1 MGCETH
7 AMSHSASFNIKNH
20 YSDTETRS
28 VFVKFSVQPLFRRQI
43 EKTVKSG
50 RSEGGAAP
58 CSAPWLPVHC
68 VQSRPAWFGLRI
80 RLQLAGSRPHSI
92 RESKVHCLTLAQ
104 AVRYRNGVRRSQAWY
119 QFKFLSLSLQVCFY
133 RTQVNLGSNLWVWMS
148 VTEPLFET

>member
-1 MGCETH
+1 MGCDPHT
-7 AMSHSASFNIKNH
+7 MSHSATFNIKNH
-20 YSDTETRS
+20 YSDTETCS
-28 VFVKFSVQPLFRRQI
+28 VFVKFSVQYLFRGQI
-43 EKTVKSG
+43 GKTVKSS